1 MIYLDNP
8 FSIANFID
16 YLIYTDPTKSNPI
29 TRQVQKVSEKE
40 EFEIKTLLM
49 LKEDC
54 QLCFNGKTLDLEKA
68 EYKDITNIE
77 TLDLKIRKFRLTASP
92 SRHPEAQHIPPV
104 NLFLVS
110 YVCTN
115 IPKQIKYYMDVTTA
129 GGTEFVS
136 EENFTDPTID
146 SSLQWVGNDGLINI
160 VLFRD
165 QILLSLKEYT
175 SFHTP
180 TGKFISKYKRSSPIY
195 NTPKY
200 WMTEL
205 TGLNLGT
212 YFNSVIGQMIFSNL
226 PTIYANSEFNFDITI
241 YDDSNPDDPQDFTWQ
256 SYALATYG
264 AIQRAFMVVRNIN
277 QAQSSVLIKQML
289 FDTMYNDPIARIV
302 ATDTSTNKDLYY
314 QISSFVDTINEFT
327 VNKYQDMDFDIAS
340 IRSAQLLSGEWH
352 SKIKSN
358 FKLHVTEKKEKNK

>member
-8 FSIANFID
+8 FTLANFID
-16 YLIYTDPTKSNPI
+16 YLIYDIDLTKSNPI
-29 TRQVQKVSEKE
+29 TKQVQKVSEEE

-77 TLDLKIRKFRLTASP
+77 SLDLEIRKFRLTASP

-110 YVCTN
+110 HVCTN
-115 IPKQIKYYMDVTTA
+115 IPKQIKYYMDVTTT
-129 GGTEFVS
+129 GGIEFVP

-146 SSLQWVGNDGLINI
+146 GSLQWVGHDGLINA

-165 QILLSLKEYT
+165 QILLSLKEYS

-180 TGKFISKYKRSSPIY
+180 TGKFISKYKRSSAIY
-195 NTPKY
+195 NTPNY
-200 WMTEL
+200 WMDRL
-205 TGLNLGT
+205 TGLNLST
-212 YFNSVIGQMIFSNL
+212 YFNSIIGQIIFNNL
-226 PTIYANSEFNFDITI
+226 PPIYANSEFNFDITI

-256 SYALATYG
+256 NYALATYG
-264 AIQRAFMVVRNIN
+264 ALQRAFMVVRNIN

-289 FDTMYNDPIARIV
+289 FDSMYSDPIAAKDI
-302 ATDTSTNKDLYY
+302 SKNKDLYY

-340 IRSAQLLSGEWH
+340 IRLAQLSSGEWH

>member
-8 FSIANFID
+8 FTLANFID
-16 YLIYTDPTKSNPI
+16 YLIYDTDLTKSNPV
-29 TRQVQKVSEKE
+29 TRQVQKVSEE
-40 EFEIKTLLM
+40 EELVIKTLLM

-54 QLCFNGKTLDLEKA
+54 RLCFNGKTLDLEKA

-77 TLDLKIRKFRLTASP
+77 TLDLEIRKFRLTASP

-104 NLFLVS
+104 NLFLIS

-115 IPKQIKYYMDVTTA
+115 IPKQIKYYMDVTTT
-129 GGTEFVS
+129 GGIEFVP
-136 EENFTDPTID
+136 EENFTDPSID
-146 SSLQWVGNDGLINI
+146 GSLQWVGNDGLINV

-165 QILLSLKEYT
+165 QILLSLKEY
-175 SFHTP
+175 SSIHTP
-180 TGKFISKYKRSSPIY
+180 TGKFISKYKRNSTIY
-195 NTPKY
+195 NTPNY
-200 WMTEL
+200 WMDRL
-205 TGLNLGT
+205 TGLNLST
-212 YFNSVIGQMIFSNL
+212 YFNSVIGQMIFNNL
-226 PTIYANSEFNFDITI
+226 PTIYGNSEFNFDMTI

-264 AIQRAFMVVRNIN
+264 AMQRAFMVVRNIN

-289 FDTMYNDPIARIV
+289 FDSMYSDPIAAKDI
-302 ATDTSTNKDLYY
+302 SKNKELYY

-327 VNKYQDMDFDIAS
+327 VNKYKDMDFDIAS
-340 IRSAQLLSGEWH
+340 IKLAQLSTREWH
-352 SKIKSN
+352 SKIKST